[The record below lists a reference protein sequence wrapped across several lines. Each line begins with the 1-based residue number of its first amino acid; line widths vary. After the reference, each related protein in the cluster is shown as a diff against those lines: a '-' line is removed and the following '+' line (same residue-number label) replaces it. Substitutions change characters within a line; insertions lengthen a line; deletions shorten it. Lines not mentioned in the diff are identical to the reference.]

1 MTEDIR
7 LTCQEKLSILKDI
20 MEEVRTKSGIMAI
33 HSDDLLAGRPDNV
46 TIHTYQI
53 AGSDV
58 TRKTQT
64 SNLLQKVTQAQVSL
78 IR

>member
-1 MTEDIR
+1 MKT
-7 LTCQEKLSILKDI
+7 
-20 MEEVRTKSGIMAI
+20 GIMAV
-33 HSDDLLAGRPDNV
+33 HSDDMLAGRPDDL

-64 SNLLQKVTQAQVSL
+64 SNLLQKVTQAQINIIKEQIVNEEEQSDE
-78 IR
+78 